1 VFTRVRAASH
11 DTGET
16 LLELIIAVAILG
28 IVVVAIVGGIATTI
42 LMSDL
47 HRKQATAGAY
57 LRNYAETLQSSYASC
72 TSGPPDYAALLTA
85 PVSGFNPP
93 TATVKYWDATSSSFS
108 SSSCPPTDPGLQQ
121 ITLTLAAVDSRATE
135 SLVVVVRQP

>member
-1 VFTRVRAASH
+1 VHTRVRPASN

-16 LLELIIAVAILG
+16 LVELIIAVAIMG
-28 IVVVAIVGGIATTI
+28 IVVVAIVGGIGTTL

-57 LRNYAETLQSSYASC
+57 LRNYAETLQASYAPC
-72 TSGPPDYAALLTA
+72 TSGAPDYAALLTA
-85 PVSGFNPP
+85 PVSGFSPP
-93 TATVKYWDATSSSFS
+93 TATVRYWDTASSSF
-108 SSSCPPTDPGLQQ
+108 SSSCPPTDSGLQQ
-121 ITLTLAAVDSRATE
+121 ITLTLAAADSRATE